1 MCPHNKSPTAQMAAD
16 ITVHSDADT
25 LARAAAE
32 LDDAASVVATDDERI
47 ASHCQDLGIEVVMT
61 DPNVPSGTDR
71 ALAAVDAMGVTPDV
85 VVNLQGD
92 SPFTPPAH
100 VVAVAE
106 AAAKSGADAA
116 TPYVRLTWQA
126 LDDFRAHKKTTPF
139 SGTTLAHDS
148 AGRALWFSKNL
159 IPAIRKE
166 DALRQQGDMSP
177 VCRHIGLYAYRLP
190 ALRKY
195 VSLPEGHYEKLEGL
209 EQLRFLENG
218 MSVQVSRDG
227 GMTWNFYQVDT
238 ANWANGAMF
247 EIEPDVVLFAY
258 GGRASPERLR
268 FQIMRLTPTGLEPVK
283 VPRFDQK
290 LDLDSIAALALE
302 TTWRFK
308 TDPQKV
314 GTDEDGLHPTRP
326 TATGRRSEQTEAGK
340 HRGTTTT
347 TAAPGIAPS

>member
-1 MCPHNKSPTAQMAAD
+1 MKTLIVVPARYGSTRFPGKPLVEIAGRTMVSRVAAMA
-16 ITVHSDADT
+16 S
-25 LARAAAE
+25 RAAAE

-47 ASHCQDLGIEVVMT
+47 ASHCRDLGIEVVMT

-71 ALAAVDAMGVTPDV
+71 ALAAVDAMGVTPNV

-106 AAAKSGADAA
+106 AAASSGADAA

-139 SGTTLAHDS
+139 SGTTLAHDA

-166 DALRQQGDMSP
+166 DGLRQQGDMSP

-218 MSVQVSRDG
+218 MSVQCVE
-227 GMTWNFYQVDT
+227 V
-238 ANWANGAMF
+238 
-247 EIEPDVVLFAY
+247 EPDTIAIPGIDAPEDVALA
-258 GGRASPERLR
+258 ERL
-268 FQIMRLTPTGLEPVK
+268 
-283 VPRFDQK
+283 
-290 LDLDSIAALALE
+290 IA
-302 TTWRFK
+302 THG
-308 TDPQKV
+308 DPLK
-314 GTDEDGLHPTRP
+314 D
-326 TATGRRSEQTEAGK
+326 
-340 HRGTTTT
+340 
-347 TAAPGIAPS
+347 